1 MVRSPVA
8 GLASTYRH
16 HLQDLS
22 VFLNFK
28 AYHPSIHTSPF
39 TPLTNFSSGFP
50 HDILALQ
57 APFTQFITNVR
68 SLQSLFNFFSTLL
81 SGPLHPHSLHQ
92 KKAWILSSVLHNPLF
107 FCCTSL
113 AVGYHGVYIHTHT
126 HTQKETV
133 LQSTSHFIAIGCQL
147 QQYIIRW
154 KKKQRRFESKPYT
167 HLTAP
172 VRAMIRRV
180 CKIAFFWVIRN
191 NASFIP
197 LSPKQEPL
205 QYLNKGPIAAKAE
218 SQHYLITSCLFLSII
233 FSWIVGQRA

>member
-1 MVRSPVA
+1 MIF
-8 GLASTYRH
+8 L
-16 HLQDLS
+16 LS
-22 VFLNFK
+22 RLPLPSSSLTLEACKAFLISFPPSFLD
-28 AYHPSIHTSPF
+28 PSIPILYIKRRHGSSPRSYIIHC
-39 TPLTNFSSGFP
+39 SSA
-50 HDILALQ
+50 ALPQ
-57 APFTQFITNVR
+57 
-68 SLQSLFNFFSTLL
+68 LL
-81 SGPLHPHSLHQ
+81 DTM
-92 KKAWILSSVLHNPLF
+92 V
-107 FCCTSL
+107 CT
-113 AVGYHGVYIHTHT
+113 YTHT
-126 HTQKETV
+126 LKETV

-167 HLTAP
+167 YLTAP

-205 QYLNKGPIAAKAE
+205 QYLNKAQIAAKAE
-218 SQHYLITSCLFLSII
+218 SQHYLITSRLFLSII